1 MPPPVDESSFPT
13 PATKRCQIPLGDN
26 HLFSDCTHSP
36 GYETAWSP
44 GNSNKHDYNRNKNNR
59 RTGGRGRREGNTTTG
74 GKDKNWRSRPKP
86 ERQSDG
92 SSNGRLTMTA
102 G

>member
-44 GNSNKHDYNRNKNNR
+44 GNSNKNDYNRNKNNR
-59 RTGGRGRREGNTTTG
+59 RTGGRREGNTTTG
-74 GKDKNWRSRPKP
+74 GKDKNWRSGPKP

>member
-1 MPPPVDESSFPT
+1 MQFVVFDLLVNTSDEEMPDPPRRQPPVL
-13 PATKRCQIPLGDN
+13 RLYPL
-26 HLFSDCTHSP
+26 P
-36 GYETAWSP
+36 GLRDWSP

-74 GKDKNWRSRPKP
+74 GKDKNWRSGPKP
-86 ERQSDG
+86 ECQSDG
-92 SSNGRLTMTA
+92 SSNGRSTMTA